1 MMVKPSIL
9 VVDDTPENLD
19 IMMSILVPTYRVRVA
34 RNGQFA
40 LKQARA
46 LKPDLILLDVM
57 MPEMDGY
64 DVCRALKA
72 DPELHDVPVIFV
84 TTQAETAHETLG
96 FEVEAVDYL
105 VKPVQ
110 PALVMARVETHLKLS
125 NQTRTFRELVNERTR
140 ELQSIQREAIFMLGQ
155 AGHYN
160 DTDTGLHI
168 WRMASFA
175 AAIARQL
182 QWPVEDVTRLEL
194 AAPMHDT
201 GKIGV
206 PDAILKAKRPLEA
219 NEWDVMKSHTFMG
232 AEILGVSQLPVFK
245 MAADIALCHHEKWD
259 GSGYPQGLKGEDI
272 PQSARIVAVADVF
285 DALISKRPY
294 KKIWSV
300 DEALDWLRQHSGSHF
315 DPACVDAFFEIKDEI
330 LALKTR
336 WEEQEATAYAK
347 RAPSTSS

>member
-1 MMVKPSIL
+1 MVKPNIL

-19 IMMSILVPTYRVRVA
+19 IMMSILVPSYRVRVA
-34 RNGQFA
+34 RNGHFA

-57 MPEMDGY
+57 MPELDGY
-64 DVCRALKA
+64 DVCRLLKA
-72 DPELHDVPVIFV
+72 DPNLHDVPVIFV
-84 TTQAETAHETLG
+84 TTQAETSQEALG
-96 FEVEAVDYL
+96 FEVGAVDYL

-110 PALVMARVETHLKLS
+110 PALVMARVDTHLKLAD
-125 NQTRTFRELVNERTR
+125 QTRTFRELVNERTR

-182 QWPVEDVTRLEL
+182 QWSVDEVARLEL

-201 GKIGV
+201 GKIGI
-206 PDAILKAKRPLEA
+206 PDHLLKAQRPLEGE
-219 NEWDVMKSHTFMG
+219 EWEVMKNHTFMG
-232 AEILGVSQLPVFK
+232 AEILGVSQLPLFK

-259 GSGYPQGLKGEDI
+259 GTGYPQGLEGEEI
-272 PQSARIVAVADVF
+272 PLAARIVAVADVF

-294 KKIWSV
+294 KEGWPI
-300 DEALDWLRQHSGSHF
+300 DAAFDWIKQHSGSHF
-315 DPACVDAFFEIKDEI
+315 DPDCVAAFFDAKNEIV
-330 LALKTR
+330 ALKAQ
-336 WEEQEATAYAK
+336 WEEQEGAAYGNLV
-347 RAPSTSS
+347 